1 MRSIALIAITIFGVF
16 ACGSRTQTADPD
28 TEAQKE
34 IARLDS
40 LVQVLQQKNATQEER
55 IKELEDE
62 LESVVTFL
70 GNEMGY

>member
-1 MRSIALIAITIFGVF
+1 MRKTALIIIAILGVA
-16 ACGSRTQTADPD
+16 ACGSRTQAPVPD
-28 TEAQKE
+28 LEAQKE

-40 LVQVLQQKNATQEER
+40 LVQLLQQKDAAQEER

-62 LESVVTFL
+62 LEGVVTFL

>member
-1 MRSIALIAITIFGVF
+1 MRNIALITITILGVS
-16 ACGSRTQTADPD
+16 ACGSRTKT
-28 TEAQKE
+28 TERTLESQKE

-40 LVQVLQQKNATQEER
+40 LVQVLQQKNAAQEEW

>member
-1 MRSIALIAITIFGVF
+1 MRSIVLIAITIFGVS

-40 LVQVLQQKNATQEER
+40 LVQDLQQKNAAQEEH
-55 IKELEDE
+55 IKDLEDD
-62 LESVVTFL
+62 LEDVISYL
-70 GNEMGY
+70 NQQGY

>member
-1 MRSIALIAITIFGVF
+1 MRSIALIAITIFGVS

-40 LVQVLQQKNATQEER
+40 LVQVLQQKNAAQEER

>member
-1 MRSIALIAITIFGVF
+1 MRNIALKTITILGVSTF
-16 ACGSRTQTADPD
+16 GSRTKTTEQTL
-28 TEAQKE
+28 ESQKE

-40 LVQVLQQKNATQEER
+40 LVQVLQQKNAAQEER

-70 GNEMGY
+70 GNEIGY